1 MLSFRFLSDNARWL
15 FAGLILAFGSSFG
28 QTFFISLFG
37 GEYRRELGLSDGEFG
52 LLYTGATLCSALLLV
67 NTGWIADRVP
77 MRRLGA
83 MVLAGLAGV
92 CVLMSQVQN
101 IWVFAFAIFGLRYAG
116 QGMLSH
122 IEVTAIARW
131 FAASRGRALAVA
143 SWGHPLGEGML
154 PPLIAWML
162 TQMAWR
168 SVWMACA
175 AIVLLVLLPLYVFIL
190 KGERVPEGDE
200 AERKVVTGIGGRHW
214 TRPEVLR
221 HRVFWLLIPA
231 LMASPMVGTAGLF
244 HQAHIAEIKDW
255 TLLQFTAGFTSYAI
269 LSIIFSLIFGMLL
282 DRFSALAVLPFTL
295 IPLTSGMLALAY
307 FDGLWV
313 PHYFLGM
320 IGATAGA
327 NGAVSGA
334 MWAELYGTRHL
345 GSIRSLSMAAMV
357 FSSAVGPGLTGALI
371 DFGIPFDVQC
381 VALAAYVA
389 IMAVWMFFLLRPLVD
404 ARGTVSV

>member
-1 MLSFRFLSDNARWL
+1 MLSFRFLSENIRWL
-15 FAGLILAFGSSFG
+15 LAGLLLAFGSSFG

-52 LLYTGATLCSALLLV
+52 LLYTGATLFSALLLV
-67 NTGWIADRVP
+67 NTGWIADKMP
-77 MRRLGA
+77 MRKLGA
-83 MVLAGLAGV
+83 LVLAGLAGV
-92 CVLMSQVQN
+92 CLMMSQAQN
-101 IWVFAFAIFGLRYAG
+101 IWVLALAIFGLRYAG
-116 QGMLSH
+116 QGMLTH

-131 FAASRGRALAVA
+131 FAATRGRALAVA

-168 SVWMACA
+168 SVWIACA
-175 AIVLLVLLPLYVFIL
+175 AIILLGLLPLYVFVL
-190 KGERVPEGDE
+190 KGERVPAGDE
-200 AERKVVTGIGGRHW
+200 ADRKVVTGIGGRHW

-231 LMASPMVGTAGLF
+231 LMASPLVGTAGLF
-244 HQAHIAEIKDW
+244 HQAHIAEIKGW
-255 TLLQFTAGFTSYAI
+255 TLLEFTAGFTSYAV
-269 LSIIFSLIFGMLL
+269 LSVVFSLLFGMLL
-282 DRFSALAVLPFTL
+282 DRFSALLVLPFTL
-295 IPLTSGMLALAY
+295 IPLTLGMLVLSQY
-307 FDGLWV
+307 DGLWV
-313 PHYFLGM
+313 PHVFLGM

-327 NGAVSGA
+327 SGATGGA

-357 FSSAVGPGLTGALI
+357 FSSAVGPGLTGGLI
-371 DFGIPFDVQC
+371 DLGIAFDVQC

-389 IMAVWMFFLLRPLVD
+389 MMGLWLFFLLRPL
-404 ARGTVSV
+404 ARAR